1 MGRDQRR
8 CLGSARMVARAVL
21 LLSLPDVLD
30 AYRRPVD
37 PPATSFNSHMYHWSA
52 CISTEISTT
61 PPLHACEATRRDE
74 TLGKAPGAGH
84 QMRVFFHCT
93 TKCID
98 RTHARGVCT
107 MVSVSTAACMH
118 AADRSMPPY
127 SVRIAACARDG
138 KLLATSHSL
147 FLKNSAMS
155 LRLRCSDLFNHG
167 IL

>member
-1 MGRDQRR
+1 VPRLGADGCARGPSSLAAGCSGRLPTAGR
-8 CLGSARMVARAVL
+8 SAGNL
-21 LLSLPDVLD
+21 LQFAHVPLVGVHFDRNL
-30 AYRRPVD
+30 
-37 PPATSFNSHMYHWSA
+37 NH
-52 CISTEISTT
+52 STITCVRSDE
-61 PPLHACEATRRDE
+61 TRRDARQG
-74 TLGKAPGAGH
+74 TAPHRELVIRCAF
-84 QMRVFFHCT
+84 FFHCT

-127 SVRIAACARDG
+127 SVRIAARASDG

-155 LRLRCSDLFNHG
+155 LRLRCSDLSNHG
-167 IL
+167 ILYRE